1 VKKIKKSKIKN
12 KGKPDFL
19 FALWKGTIFLCL
31 ILNKKIERGG
41 C

>member
-19 FALWKGTIFLCL
+19 FALWKGAFFHVQFEIK
-31 ILNKKIERGG
+31 N
-41 C
+41 